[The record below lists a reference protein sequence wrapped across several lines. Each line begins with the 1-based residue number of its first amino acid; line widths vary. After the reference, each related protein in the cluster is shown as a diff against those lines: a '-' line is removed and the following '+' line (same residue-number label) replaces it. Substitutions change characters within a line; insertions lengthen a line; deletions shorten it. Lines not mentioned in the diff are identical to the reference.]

1 LKTWR
6 LLGTGLILVT
16 CAGCKS
22 RHDQPSSQAS
32 PPRSSAATLP
42 EDAAAGQLALAQWT
56 EHLEEEE
63 RARQANYDRRRLP
76 QHLAVLEQLEQ
87 ARERYDRATTRAAV
101 ARAQA
106 WFRAVAPKL
115 RARIH
120 EIDRFGRSSPVLN
133 DYTALAE
140 LLSGPYP
147 SARRAALGG
156 DGVALEQA
164 RSEASSRFAKV
175 HEWLDV
181 AARAEDE

>member
-1 LKTWR
+1 M
-6 LLGTGLILVT
+6 GLILVA
-16 CAGCKS
+16 CVGCKS
-22 RHDQPSSQAS
+22 TPDERSSKAS
-32 PPRSSAATLP
+32 PPRSSPAKLP

-56 EHLEEEE
+56 EHLQEEE

-76 QHLAVLEQLEQ
+76 EHLAVIELLEQG
-87 ARERYDRATTRAAV
+87 RERYDRAKSKAAV

-106 WFRAVAPKL
+106 QFRSGAPKL

-120 EIDRFGRSSPVLN
+120 QIDRFGRSSRVLN

-140 LLSGPYP
+140 LLSGPYA
-147 SARRAALGG
+147 SARLAALGG

-164 RSEASSRFAKV
+164 RSEAASRLAQV